1 MSENEKKKLLEIKDL
16 KIYYPI
22 KGKRDAEGKPAYVKA
37 VDGVTFDVYE
47 NETFGL
53 VGESGCGKSTT
64 GRTVV
69 RLNKPTAGSVTF
81 EGHDLF
87 AKMNRQQ
94 NMDLTQKI
102 QIIYQDPYSSLD
114 PRFTVGRCI
123 EEPLIV
129 HHMGNKAERRAR
141 VLQLMHDVGLREE
154 VYTRYP
160 HEFSGGQRQR
170 IGVARA
176 LALDPKLVVCDEP
189 VSALDVSIQAQ
200 ILNLMR
206 ELQRKYQLT
215 YIFISHNLSVV
226 KHICDRIAVM
236 YLGNIVEI
244 APKKELFDNPL
255 HPYTKAL
262 LGAIPIPDPDIPAMQ
277 DMLEGDVPSP
287 INPPKGCCFHTRCH
301 GCCKECTAQKPSAMT
316 TGWPAARC
324 KQGRAPINTRTQHEN
339 ARNSIAK
346 KGQGRNSLV

>member
-129 HHMGNKAERRAR
+129 HHMGNKEERRAR

-154 VYTRYP
+154 VYTRAIRTSFP
-160 HEFSGGQRQR
+160 AGSGS
-170 IGVARA
+170 A
-176 LALDPKLVVCDEP
+176 
-189 VSALDVSIQAQ
+189 SALRAHW
-200 ILNLMR
+200 R
-206 ELQRKYQLT
+206 LT
-215 YIFISHNLSVV
+215 RSWLSATS
-226 KHICDRIAVM
+226 R
-236 YLGNIVEI
+236 
-244 APKKELFDNPL
+244 
-255 HPYTKAL
+255 
-262 LGAIPIPDPDIPAMQ
+262 
-277 DMLEGDVPSP
+277 
-287 INPPKGCCFHTRCH
+287 
-301 GCCKECTAQKPSAMT
+301 SARWT
-316 TGWPAARC
+316 CRF
-324 KQGRAPINTRTQHEN
+324 RR
-339 ARNSIAK
+339 RF
-346 KGQGRNSLV
+346 

>member
-129 HHMGNKAERRAR
+129 HHMGNKEERRAR
-141 VLQLMHDVGLREE
+141 VLQLCTTLACAKRS
-154 VYTRYP
+154 TRAIRTSFP
-160 HEFSGGQRQR
+160 AGSGS
-170 IGVARA
+170 A
-176 LALDPKLVVCDEP
+176 
-189 VSALDVSIQAQ
+189 SALRAHW
-200 ILNLMR
+200 R
-206 ELQRKYQLT
+206 LT
-215 YIFISHNLSVV
+215 RSWLSATS
-226 KHICDRIAVM
+226 R
-236 YLGNIVEI
+236 
-244 APKKELFDNPL
+244 
-255 HPYTKAL
+255 
-262 LGAIPIPDPDIPAMQ
+262 
-277 DMLEGDVPSP
+277 
-287 INPPKGCCFHTRCH
+287 
-301 GCCKECTAQKPSAMT
+301 SARWT
-316 TGWPAARC
+316 CRF
-324 KQGRAPINTRTQHEN
+324 RR
-339 ARNSIAK
+339 RF
-346 KGQGRNSLV
+346 

>member
-129 HHMGNKAERRAR
+129 HHMGNKEERRAR

-170 IGVARA
+170 IGLARA
-176 LALDPKLVVCDEP
+176 LILDPRIVVCDEP
-189 VSALDVSIQAQ
+189 VSALDVSIQSQ
-200 ILNLMR
+200 IINLLK
-206 ELQRKYQLT
+206 ELQRKRGLT
-215 YIFISHNLSVV
+215 YLFVAHDMSVIRYIS
-226 KHICDRIAVM
+226 DRVGVM
-236 YLGNIVEI
+236 YLGHLVE
-244 APKKELFDNPL
+244 EGDTDEVFDHPQ
-255 HPYTKAL
+255 HPYTRTLMSAVPS
-262 LGAIPIPDPDIPAMQ
+262 IDPRDNRQRIL
-277 DMLEGDVPSP
+277 LEGDLPSP
-287 INPPKGCCFHTRCH
+287 IDPPSGCVFHTRCPWATEA
-301 GCCKECTAQKPSAMT
+301 CKTASCELREVRA
-316 TGWPAARC
+316 GHYAACSRGE
-324 KQGRAPINTRTQHEN
+324 QE
-339 ARNSIAK
+339 
-346 KGQGRNSLV
+346 

>member
-129 HHMGNKAERRAR
+129 HHMGNKEERRAR

-236 YLGNIVEI
+236 YLGQHRRNCAE
-244 APKKELFDNPL
+244 
-255 HPYTKAL
+255 
-262 LGAIPIPDPDIPAMQ
+262 
-277 DMLEGDVPSP
+277 EGTV
-287 INPPKGCCFHTRCH
+287 R
-301 GCCKECTAQKPSAMT
+301 Q
-316 TGWPAARC
+316 PAASVHEGAAGGDSDSRSGHPRDAGHAGRRC
-324 KQGRAPINTRTQHEN
+324 TESHQPAEGLLLPHALPRLLQGMHRAEAEADQCRQ
-339 ARNSIAK
+339 
-346 KGQGRNSLV
+346 

>member
-1 MSENEKKKLLEIKDL
+1 M
-16 KIYYPI
+16 
-22 KGKRDAEGKPAYVKA
+22 
-37 VDGVTFDVYE
+37 TFDVYE
-47 NETFGL
+47 YETLGL

-64 GRTVV
+64 GRTGV

-129 HHMGNKAERRAR
+129 HHMGNKEERRAR

-200 ILNLMR
+200 VINLLNDLRNKMG
-206 ELQRKYQLT
+206 LT
-215 YIFISHNLSVV
+215 IMFIAHNLSVV
-226 KHICDRIAVM
+226 KYFSDRIGVM
-236 YLGNIVEI
+236 YYGKLVEL
-244 APKKELFDNPL
+244 ADSDELFEHPL
-255 HPYTKAL
+255 HPYTKSL
-262 LGAIPIPDPDIPAMQ
+262 LSAIPYPDPHHEKHRQRIEYKP
-277 DMLEGDVPSP
+277 L
-287 INPPKGCCFHTRCH
+287 
-301 GCCKECTAQKPSAMT
+301 KEHDYSVNKPSLREIKP
-316 TGWPAARC
+316 GHF
-324 KQGRAPINTRTQHEN
+324 INCNDEEFERY
-339 ARNSIAK
+339 K
-346 KGQGRNSLV
+346 KELGL

>member
-129 HHMGNKAERRAR
+129 HHMGNKEERRAR

-189 VSALDVSIQAQ
+189 VSALDVSIQSQ
-200 ILNLMR
+200 IINLLK
-206 ELQRKYQLT
+206 ELQRKRGLT
-215 YIFISHNLSVV
+215 YLFVAHDMSVIRYIS
-226 KHICDRIAVM
+226 DRVGVM
-236 YLGNIVEI
+236 YLGHLVE
-244 APKKELFDNPL
+244 EGDTDEVFDHPQ
-255 HPYTKAL
+255 HPYTRTLMSAVPS
-262 LGAIPIPDPDIPAMQ
+262 IDPRDNRQRIL
-277 DMLEGDVPSP
+277 LEGDLPSP
-287 INPPKGCCFHTRCH
+287 IDPPSGCVFHTRCPWATEA
-301 GCCKECTAQKPSAMT
+301 CKTASCELREVRK
-316 TGWPAARC
+316 GHYAACSRG
-324 KQGRAPINTRTQHEN
+324 KQE
-339 ARNSIAK
+339 
-346 KGQGRNSLV
+346 

>member
-129 HHMGNKAERRAR
+129 HHMGNKEERRAR

-170 IGVARA
+170 VGIARA
-176 LALDPKLVVCDEP
+176 LAVNPEFIVCDEP

-200 ILNLMR
+200 VVNMFEDLQT
-206 ELQRKYQLT
+206 ELGLT
-215 YIFISHNLSVV
+215 YLFIAHDLSVV
-226 KHICDRIAVM
+226 RHISNRIGVM
-236 YLGNIVEI
+236 YLGKLVEL
-244 APKKELFDNPL
+244 ADSYELITHSA
-255 HPYTKAL
+255 HPYTKSL
-262 LGAIPIPDPDIPAMQ
+262 ISAIPEADPIIARSSHRIP
-277 DMLEGDVPSP
+277 LEGDVPSP
-287 INPPKGCCFHTRCH
+287 LNPPSGCRFRTRCPYAD
-301 GCCKECTAQKPSAMT
+301 GLCAEKCPELREISA
-316 TGWPAARC
+316 GHFAAC
-324 KQGRAPINTRTQHEN
+324 HHLDKV
-339 ARNSIAK
+339 K
-346 KGQGRNSLV
+346 

>member
-1 MSENEKKKLLEIKDL
+1 
-16 KIYYPI
+16 
-22 KGKRDAEGKPAYVKA
+22 
-37 VDGVTFDVYE
+37 
-47 NETFGL
+47 
-53 VGESGCGKSTT
+53 
-64 GRTVV
+64 
-69 RLNKPTAGSVTF
+69 
-81 EGHDLF
+81 
-87 AKMNRQQ
+87 MNRQQ

-129 HHMGNKAERRAR
+129 HHMGNKEERRAR

-301 GCCKECTAQKPSAMT
+301 GCCKECTAQKPKLINVGNDHWVAC
-316 TGWPAARC
+316 C
-324 KQGRAPINTRTQHEN
+324 K
-339 ARNSIAK
+339 
-346 KGQGRNSLV
+346 V

>member
-1 MSENEKKKLLEIKDL
+1 MSENEKKKLMEIKDL

-69 RLNKPTAGSVTF
+69 RLNK
-81 EGHDLF
+81 L
-87 AKMNRQQ
+87 
-94 NMDLTQKI
+94 
-102 QIIYQDPYSSLD
+102 
-114 PRFTVGRCI
+114 
-123 EEPLIV
+123 
-129 HHMGNKAERRAR
+129 GNKEERRAR

-301 GCCKECTAQKPSAMT
+301 GCCKECTAQKPKLVNVGNDHWVAC
-316 TGWPAARC
+316 C
-324 KQGRAPINTRTQHEN
+324 K
-339 ARNSIAK
+339 
-346 KGQGRNSLV
+346 V

>member
-160 HEFSGGQRQR
+160 HEFSGGQR
-170 IGVARA
+170 RA
-176 LALDPKLVVCDEP
+176 
-189 VSALDVSIQAQ
+189 SALRAHW
-200 ILNLMR
+200 R
-206 ELQRKYQLT
+206 LT
-215 YIFISHNLSVV
+215 RSWLSATS
-226 KHICDRIAVM
+226 R
-236 YLGNIVEI
+236 
-244 APKKELFDNPL
+244 
-255 HPYTKAL
+255 
-262 LGAIPIPDPDIPAMQ
+262 
-277 DMLEGDVPSP
+277 
-287 INPPKGCCFHTRCH
+287 
-301 GCCKECTAQKPSAMT
+301 SARWT
-316 TGWPAARC
+316 CRF
-324 KQGRAPINTRTQHEN
+324 RR
-339 ARNSIAK
+339 RF
-346 KGQGRNSLV
+346 

>member
-129 HHMGNKAERRAR
+129 HHMGNKEERRAR

-200 ILNLMR
+200 IINLLK
-206 ELQRKYQLT
+206 ELQRKRGLT
-215 YIFISHNLSVV
+215 YLFVAHDMSVIRYIS
-226 KHICDRIAVM
+226 DRVGVM
-236 YLGNIVEI
+236 YLGHLVE
-244 APKKELFDNPL
+244 EGDTDEVFDHPQ
-255 HPYTKAL
+255 HPYTRTLMSAVPS
-262 LGAIPIPDPDIPAMQ
+262 IDPCDNRQRIL
-277 DMLEGDVPSP
+277 LEGDLPSP
-287 INPPKGCCFHTRCH
+287 IDPPSGCVFHTRCPWATEA
-301 GCCKECTAQKPSAMT
+301 CKTASCELREVRK
-316 TGWPAARC
+316 GHYAACSRG
-324 KQGRAPINTRTQHEN
+324 KQE
-339 ARNSIAK
+339 
-346 KGQGRNSLV
+346 

>member
-129 HHMGNKAERRAR
+129 HHMGNKEERRAR

-176 LALDPKLVVCDEP
+176 LILDPKIVVCDEP
-189 VSALDVSIQAQ
+189 VSALDVSIQSQ
-200 ILNLMR
+200 IINLLK
-206 ELQRKYQLT
+206 ELQRKRGLT
-215 YIFISHNLSVV
+215 YLFVAHDMSVIRYIS
-226 KHICDRIAVM
+226 DRVGVM
-236 YLGNIVEI
+236 YLGHLVE
-244 APKKELFDNPL
+244 EGDTDEVFDHPQ
-255 HPYTKAL
+255 HPYTRTLMSAVPS
-262 LGAIPIPDPDIPAMQ
+262 IDPRDNRQRIL
-277 DMLEGDVPSP
+277 LEGDLPSP
-287 INPPKGCCFHTRCH
+287 IDPPSGCVFHTRCPWATEA
-301 GCCKECTAQKPSAMT
+301 CKTASCELREVRK
-316 TGWPAARC
+316 GHYAACSRGE
-324 KQGRAPINTRTQHEN
+324 QE
-339 ARNSIAK
+339 
-346 KGQGRNSLV
+346 

>member
-129 HHMGNKAERRAR
+129 HHMGNKEERRAR

-170 IGVARA
+170 IGLART
-176 LALDPKLVVCDEP
+176 LILDPKIVVCDEP
-189 VSALDVSIQAQ
+189 VSALDVSIQSQ
-200 ILNLMR
+200 IINLLK
-206 ELQRKYQLT
+206 ELQRKRGLT
-215 YIFISHNLSVV
+215 YLFVAHDMSVIRYIS
-226 KHICDRIAVM
+226 DRVGVM
-236 YLGNIVEI
+236 YLGHLVE
-244 APKKELFDNPL
+244 EGDTDEVFDHPQ
-255 HPYTKAL
+255 HPYTRTLMSAVPS
-262 LGAIPIPDPDIPAMQ
+262 IDPRDNRQRIL
-277 DMLEGDVPSP
+277 LEGDLPSP
-287 INPPKGCCFHTRCH
+287 IDPPSGCVFHTRCPWATEA
-301 GCCKECTAQKPSAMT
+301 CKTASCELREVRK
-316 TGWPAARC
+316 GHYAACSRG
-324 KQGRAPINTRTQHEN
+324 KQE
-339 ARNSIAK
+339 
-346 KGQGRNSLV
+346 

>member
-129 HHMGNKAERRAR
+129 HHMGNKEERRAR

-206 ELQRKYQLT
+206 ELQRKYQPDV
-215 YIFISHNLSVV
+215 H
-226 KHICDRIAVM
+226 
-236 YLGNIVEI
+236 
-244 APKKELFDNPL
+244 L
-255 HPYTKAL
+255 HFAQPERCQTHLRPHCRDVSGQHRRNCAE
-262 LGAIPIPDPDIPAMQ
+262 
-277 DMLEGDVPSP
+277 EGTV
-287 INPPKGCCFHTRCH
+287 R
-301 GCCKECTAQKPSAMT
+301 Q
-316 TGWPAARC
+316 PAASLHEGAAGGDSDSRPGHPRDAGHAGRRC
-324 KQGRAPINTRTQHEN
+324 TESHQPAEGLLLPHALPRLLQGMHRAEAETD
-339 ARNSIAK
+339 
-346 KGQGRNSLV
+346 